1 MSKIR
6 IGLAGLG
13 RLGKEYAQ
21 NIQYKSTNAKLIAVC
36 SLVKDELEYA
46 KGQLGVEFCF
56 SCFEEMVEKSNLD
69 AVAILTP
76 TKYHA
81 QQIIFSL
88 KNGLHVF
95 SEKPLAISIEDC
107 LKAEKEAKKHPD
119 LISCVGFVRRY
130 DESYM
135 DAKEAIEKN
144 KIGDPFFV
152 RSQTVDKDTWA
163 PFQVDYVK
171 SGGGIF
177 HDFNVHDADLARW
190 FIGSEV
196 KKVWSLG
203 GAYRFK
209 EFGDLNDADNTFAF
223 CEFENGKMALLGASR
238 TASYGHD
245 TYTEIIGTH
254 GKLTVGYPPFKNR
267 LQISDKN
274 GFRHECNETFYD
286 RFKDAFLTQIQDF
299 INSILNKKQNQCTLS
314 NATKAT
320 LITSGMTKSFKTKK
334 IIELKDLR

>member
-1 MSKIR
+1 MSKVR

-21 NIQYKSTNAKLIAVC
+21 NIQYKSPNAKLIAVC

-46 KGQLGVEFCF
+46 RGQLGVELCF
-56 SCFEEMVEKSNLD
+56 SSFEEMVEKSNLD

-95 SEKPLAISIEDC
+95 SEKPLAISLEDC
-107 LKAEKEAKKHPD
+107 LKAEKEANKHPD

-286 RFKDAFLTQIQDF
+286 RFKDAFLTQIHDF
-299 INSILNKKQNQCTLS
+299 IDSILNKKQNQCTLS

-320 LITSGMTKSFKTKK
+320 LITSAMTKSFKTKK
-334 IIELKDLR
+334 IIELKNLI

>member
-21 NIQYKSTNAKLIAVC
+21 NIQYKSPNTKLIAVC

-56 SCFEEMVEKSNLD
+56 SSFEEMVEKSNLD

-95 SEKPLAISIEDC
+95 SEKPLAISLEDC
-107 LKAEKEAKKHPD
+107 LKAEKEANKHPD

-245 TYTEIIGTH
+245 TYTEIIGTV

-286 RFKDAFLTQIQDF
+286 RFKDAFLTQIHDF

-320 LITSGMTKSFKTKK
+320 IITSAMTKSFKTKK
-334 IIELKDLR
+334 IIELKDLI

>member
-1 MSKIR
+1 MSKVR

-21 NIQYKSTNAKLIAVC
+21 NIQHKSPDAKLIAVC

-46 KGQLGVEFCF
+46 KGQLGVELCF
-56 SCFEEMVEKSNLD
+56 SSFEEMVEKSNLD

-95 SEKPLAISIEDC
+95 SEKPLAISLEDC
-107 LKAEKEAKKHPD
+107 LKAEKEANKHPD

-152 RSQTVDKDTWA
+152 RSQTVDMDTWA
-163 PFQVDYVK
+163 PFQVDYLK

-177 HDFNVHDADLARW
+177 MTLMYMMQIWPDGLSVVKLKKFGRWEELTDL
-190 FIGSEV
+190 
-196 KKVWSLG
+196 KSLV
-203 GAYRFK
+203 
-209 EFGDLNDADNTFAF
+209 
-223 CEFENGKMALLGASR
+223 
-238 TASYGHD
+238 
-245 TYTEIIGTH
+245 I
-254 GKLTVGYPPFKNR
+254 
-267 LQISDKN
+267 
-274 GFRHECNETFYD
+274 
-286 RFKDAFLTQIQDF
+286 
-299 INSILNKKQNQCTLS
+299 
-314 NATKAT
+314 
-320 LITSGMTKSFKTKK
+320 
-334 IIELKDLR
+334 

>member
-1 MSKIR
+1 MSKVR

-21 NIQYKSTNAKLIAVC
+21 NIQYKSPNAKLIAVC

-46 KGQLGVEFCF
+46 KGQLGVELCF
-56 SCFEEMVEKSNLD
+56 SSFEEMVEKSNLD

-95 SEKPLAISIEDC
+95 SEKPLAISLEDC
-107 LKAEKEAKKHPD
+107 LKAEKEANKHPD

-286 RFKDAFLTQIQDF
+286 RFKDAFLTQIHDF

-320 LITSGMTKSFKTKK
+320 LITSGMTKSFKTKQ

>member
-1 MSKIR
+1 MSKVR

-21 NIQYKSTNAKLIAVC
+21 NIQYKSPNAKLIAVC

-46 KGQLGVEFCF
+46 KGQLGVELCF
-56 SCFEEMVEKSNLD
+56 SSFEEMVEKSNLD

-81 QQIIFSL
+81 QQIIFSI

-95 SEKPLAISIEDC
+95 SEKPLAISLEDC
-107 LKAEKEAKKHPD
+107 LKAEKEANKHPD

-286 RFKDAFLTQIQDF
+286 RFKDAFLTQIHDF

>member
-1 MSKIR
+1 MSKVR

-21 NIQYKSTNAKLIAVC
+21 NIQYKSPNAKLIAVC

-46 KGQLGVEFCF
+46 KGQLGVELCF
-56 SCFEEMVEKSNLD
+56 SSFEEMVEKSNLD

-95 SEKPLAISIEDC
+95 SEKPLAISLEDC
-107 LKAEKEAKKHPD
+107 LKAEKEANKHPD

-152 RSQTVDKDTWA
+152 RSQTVDMDTWA
-163 PFQVDYVK
+163 PFQVDYLK

-190 FIGSEV
+190 LIGSEV

-286 RFKDAFLTQIQDF
+286 RFKDAFLTQIHDF

>member
-1 MSKIR
+1 MSKVR

-21 NIQYKSTNAKLIAVC
+21 NIQYKSPNAKLIAVC

-46 KGQLGVEFCF
+46 KGQLGVELCF
-56 SCFEEMVEKSNLD
+56 SSFEEMVEKSNLD

-95 SEKPLAISIEDC
+95 SEKPLAISLEDC
-107 LKAEKEAKKHPD
+107 LKAEKEANKHPD

-163 PFQVDYVK
+163 PFQVDYLK

-190 FIGSEV
+190 LIGSEV

-286 RFKDAFLTQIQDF
+286 RFKDAFLTQIHDF

>member
-1 MSKIR
+1 MSKVR

-21 NIQYKSTNAKLIAVC
+21 NIQYKSPNAKLIAVC

-56 SCFEEMVEKSNLD
+56 SSFEEMVEKSNLD

-81 QQIIFSL
+81 QQIIFSI

-107 LKAEKEAKKHPD
+107 LKAEKEANKHPD

>member
-1 MSKIR
+1 MSKVR

-21 NIQYKSTNAKLIAVC
+21 NIQYKSPNAKLIAVC

-46 KGQLGVEFCF
+46 KGQLGVELCF
-56 SCFEEMVEKSNLD
+56 SSFEEMVEKSNLD

-81 QQIIFSL
+81 QQIIFSI

-107 LKAEKEAKKHPD
+107 LKAEKEANKHPD

-320 LITSGMTKSFKTKK
+320 LITSGMTKSFKTKQ

>member
-1 MSKIR
+1 MSKVR

-21 NIQYKSTNAKLIAVC
+21 NIQYKSPNAKLIAVC

-46 KGQLGVEFCF
+46 KGQLGVELCF
-56 SCFEEMVEKSNLD
+56 SSFEEMVEKSNLD

-95 SEKPLAISIEDC
+95 SEKPLAISLEDC
-107 LKAEKEAKKHPD
+107 LKAEKEANKHPD

-286 RFKDAFLTQIQDF
+286 RFKDAFLTQIHDF

-320 LITSGMTKSFKTKK
+320 LITSGMTKSFITKQ

>member
-1 MSKIR
+1 M
-6 IGLAGLG
+6 
-13 RLGKEYAQ
+13 
-21 NIQYKSTNAKLIAVC
+21 
-36 SLVKDELEYA
+36 
-46 KGQLGVEFCF
+46 
-56 SCFEEMVEKSNLD
+56 
-69 AVAILTP
+69 
-76 TKYHA
+76 
-81 QQIIFSL
+81 
-88 KNGLHVF
+88 
-95 SEKPLAISIEDC
+95 
-107 LKAEKEAKKHPD
+107 
-119 LISCVGFVRRY
+119 
-130 DESYM
+130 
-135 DAKEAIEKN
+135 
-144 KIGDPFFV
+144 
-152 RSQTVDKDTWA
+152 
-163 PFQVDYVK
+163 
-171 SGGGIF
+171 
-177 HDFNVHDADLARW
+177 ARW

-320 LITSGMTKSFKTKK
+320 LITSGMTKSFKTKQ

>member
-1 MSKIR
+1 MSKVR

-21 NIQYKSTNAKLIAVC
+21 NIQYKSPNAKLIAVC

-46 KGQLGVEFCF
+46 KGQLGVELCF
-56 SCFEEMVEKSNLD
+56 SSFEEMVEKSNLD

-81 QQIIFSL
+81 QQIIFSI

-95 SEKPLAISIEDC
+95 SEKPLAISLEDC
-107 LKAEKEAKKHPD
+107 LKAEKEANKHPD

-171 SGGGIF
+171 S
-177 HDFNVHDADLARW
+177 
-190 FIGSEV
+190 
-196 KKVWSLG
+196 
-203 GAYRFK
+203 
-209 EFGDLNDADNTFAF
+209 
-223 CEFENGKMALLGASR
+223 CLL
-238 TASYGHD
+238 
-245 TYTEIIGTH
+245 YTSPSPRE
-254 GKLTVGYPPFKNR
+254 
-267 LQISDKN
+267 S
-274 GFRHECNETFYD
+274 
-286 RFKDAFLTQIQDF
+286 
-299 INSILNKKQNQCTLS
+299 
-314 NATKAT
+314 
-320 LITSGMTKSFKTKK
+320 
-334 IIELKDLR
+334 

>member
-21 NIQYKSTNAKLIAVC
+21 NIQYKSPNAKLIAVC

-56 SCFEEMVEKSNLD
+56 PSFEEMVEKSNLD

-95 SEKPLAISIEDC
+95 SEKPLAISLEDC
-107 LKAEKEAKKHPD
+107 LKAEKEANKHPD

-190 FIGSEV
+190 FVGSEV
-196 KKVWSLG
+196 KKVWALG

-245 TYTEIIGTH
+245 TYTEIIGTV

-286 RFKDAFLTQIQDF
+286 RFKDAFLTQIHDF

-320 LITSGMTKSFKTKK
+320 LITSAMTKSFKTKK
-334 IIELKDLR
+334 IIELKDLI

>member
-1 MSKIR
+1 MSKVR

-21 NIQYKSTNAKLIAVC
+21 NIQYKSPNAKLIAVC

-46 KGQLGVEFCF
+46 KGQLGVELCF
-56 SCFEEMVEKSNLD
+56 SSFEEMVEKSNLD

-95 SEKPLAISIEDC
+95 SEKPLAISLEDC
-107 LKAEKEAKKHPD
+107 LKAEKEANKHPD

-320 LITSGMTKSFKTKK
+320 LITSGMTKSFKTKQ

>member
-1 MSKIR
+1 MSKVR

-21 NIQYKSTNAKLIAVC
+21 NIQYKSPNAKLIAVC

-46 KGQLGVEFCF
+46 KGQLGVELCF
-56 SCFEEMVEKSNLD
+56 SSFEEMVEKSNLD

-95 SEKPLAISIEDC
+95 SEKPLAISLEDC
-107 LKAEKEAKKHPD
+107 LKAEKEANKHPD

-190 FIGSEV
+190 LIGSEV

-286 RFKDAFLTQIQDF
+286 RFKDAFLTQIHDF

-320 LITSGMTKSFKTKK
+320 LITSGMTKSFKTKQ

>member
-1 MSKIR
+1 MSKVR

-21 NIQYKSTNAKLIAVC
+21 NIQYKSPNAKLIAVC

-46 KGQLGVEFCF
+46 KGQLGVELCF
-56 SCFEEMVEKSNLD
+56 SSFEEMVEKSNLD

-95 SEKPLAISIEDC
+95 SEKPLAISLEDC
-107 LKAEKEAKKHPD
+107 LKAEKEANKHPD

-152 RSQTVDKDTWA
+152 RSQTVDMDTWA
-163 PFQVDYVK
+163 PFQVDYLK

-286 RFKDAFLTQIQDF
+286 RFKDAFLTQIHDF

>member
-1 MSKIR
+1 MSKVR

-21 NIQYKSTNAKLIAVC
+21 NIQYKSPNAKLIAVC

-46 KGQLGVEFCF
+46 KGQLGVELCF
-56 SCFEEMVEKSNLD
+56 SSFEEMVEKSNLD

-95 SEKPLAISIEDC
+95 SEKPLAISLEDC
-107 LKAEKEAKKHPD
+107 LKAEKEANKHPD

-152 RSQTVDKDTWA
+152 RSQTVDMDTWA
-163 PFQVDYVK
+163 PFQVDYLK

-286 RFKDAFLTQIQDF
+286 RFKDAFLTQIHDF
-299 INSILNKKQNQCTLS
+299 IDSILNKKQNQCTLS

-320 LITSGMTKSFKTKK
+320 LITSAMTKSFKTKK

>member
-1 MSKIR
+1 MSKVR

-21 NIQYKSTNAKLIAVC
+21 NIQYKSPNAKLIAVC

-46 KGQLGVEFCF
+46 KGQLGVELCF
-56 SCFEEMVEKSNLD
+56 SSFEEMVEKSNLD
-69 AVAILTP
+69 AIAILTP

-81 QQIIFSL
+81 QQIIFSI

-107 LKAEKEAKKHPD
+107 LKAEKEANKHPD

-320 LITSGMTKSFKTKK
+320 LITSGMTKSFKTKQ

>member
-1 MSKIR
+1 MSKVR

-21 NIQYKSTNAKLIAVC
+21 NIQYKSPNAKLIAVC

-46 KGQLGVEFCF
+46 KGQLGVELCF
-56 SCFEEMVEKSNLD
+56 SSFEEMVEKSNLD

-95 SEKPLAISIEDC
+95 SEKPLAISLEDC
-107 LKAEKEAKKHPD
+107 LKAEKEANKHPD

-190 FIGSEV
+190 LIGSEV

-286 RFKDAFLTQIQDF
+286 RFKDAFLTQIHDF

>member
-1 MSKIR
+1 MSKVR

-21 NIQYKSTNAKLIAVC
+21 NIQYKSPNAKLIAVC

-46 KGQLGVEFCF
+46 KGQLGVELCF
-56 SCFEEMVEKSNLD
+56 SSFEEMVEKSNLD

-95 SEKPLAISIEDC
+95 SEKPLAISLEDC
-107 LKAEKEAKKHPD
+107 LKAEKEANKHPD

-286 RFKDAFLTQIQDF
+286 RFKDAFLTQIHDF

-320 LITSGMTKSFKTKK
+320 LITSAMTKSFKTKK
-334 IIELKDLR
+334 IIELKDLI

>member
-13 RLGKEYAQ
+13 RLGQEYAQ
-21 NIQYKSTNAKLIAVC
+21 NIQYKSPNAKLIAVC

-56 SCFEEMVEKSNLD
+56 SSFEEMVEKSNLD

-95 SEKPLAISIEDC
+95 SEKPLAISLEDC
-107 LKAEKEAKKHPD
+107 LKAEKEANKHPD

-245 TYTEIIGTH
+245 TYTEIIGTV

-286 RFKDAFLTQIQDF
+286 RFKDAFLTQIHDF

-320 LITSGMTKSFKTKK
+320 IITSAMTKSFKTKK
-334 IIELKDLR
+334 IIELKDLI

>member
-1 MSKIR
+1 MSEPKWPNLYYPKIDFQDAYYYAAPKSDADKPKSLDE
-6 IGLAGLG
+6 IDPEILSTYNKLGIPIKEQEMLAGIVG
-13 RLGKEYAQ
+13 SG
-21 NIQYKSTNAKLIAVC
+21 NVAV
-36 SLVKDELEYA
+36 
-46 KGQLGVEFCF
+46 
-56 SCFEEMVEKSNLD
+56 D
-69 AVAILTP
+69 AVFDSVSVATTFKSKLSELG
-76 TKYHA
+76 
-81 QQIIFSL
+81 IIFCPI
-88 KNGLHVF
+88 
-95 SEKPLAISIEDC
+95 SEAV
-107 LKAEKEAKKHPD
+107 KKHPD
-119 LISCVGFVRRY
+119 LVSCVGFVRRY

-135 DAKEAIEKN
+135 DAKKTIEKN

-203 GAYRFK
+203 GAFRFK

-238 TASYGHD
+238 TSSYGHD
-245 TYTEIIGTH
+245 TFTEIIGTL
-254 GKLTVGYPPFKNR
+254 GKLTVGNPPFKNR

-274 GFRHECNETFYD
+274 GYRYECNETFYD
-286 RFKDAFLTQIQDF
+286 RFKDAFLTQIHDF

-314 NATKAT
+314 NARKAT
-320 LITSGMTKSFKTKK
+320 MITTAMTESFKTKK
-334 IIELKDLR
+334 IVELKDLE

>member
-1 MSKIR
+1 MSKVR

-21 NIQYKSTNAKLIAVC
+21 NIQYKSPNAKLIAVC

-46 KGQLGVEFCF
+46 KGQLGVELCF
-56 SCFEEMVEKSNLD
+56 SSFEEMVEKSNLD

-95 SEKPLAISIEDC
+95 SEKPLAISLEDC
-107 LKAEKEAKKHPD
+107 LKAEKEANKHPD

>member
-1 MSKIR
+1 MSKVR

-21 NIQYKSTNAKLIAVC
+21 NIQYKSPNAKLIAVC

-46 KGQLGVEFCF
+46 KGQLGVELCF
-56 SCFEEMVEKSNLD
+56 SSFEEMVEKSNLD

-81 QQIIFSL
+81 QQIIFSI

-107 LKAEKEAKKHPD
+107 LKAEKEANKHPD

-286 RFKDAFLTQIQDF
+286 RFKDAFLTQIHDF
-299 INSILNKKQNQCTLS
+299 IDSILNKKQNQCTLS

-320 LITSGMTKSFKTKK
+320 LITSAMTKSFKTKK
-334 IIELKDLR
+334 IIELKNLI

>member
-1 MSKIR
+1 MSKVR

-21 NIQYKSTNAKLIAVC
+21 NIQYKSPNAKLIAVC

-46 KGQLGVEFCF
+46 KGQLGVELCF
-56 SCFEEMVEKSNLD
+56 SSFEEMVEKSNLD

-95 SEKPLAISIEDC
+95 SEKPLAISLEDC
-107 LKAEKEAKKHPD
+107 LKAEKEANKHPD

-152 RSQTVDKDTWA
+152 RSQTVDMDTWA
-163 PFQVDYVK
+163 PFQVDYLK

-177 HDFNVHDADLARW
+177 HDFNVHDADLARG

-286 RFKDAFLTQIQDF
+286 RFKDAFLTQIHDF

>member
-1 MSKIR
+1 MSKVR

-21 NIQYKSTNAKLIAVC
+21 NIQYKSPNAKLIAVC
-36 SLVKDELEYA
+36 SLAKDELEYA
-46 KGQLGVEFCF
+46 KGELGVDMCF
-56 SCFEEMVEKSNLD
+56 SSFEEMVEKSNLD

-95 SEKPLAISIEDC
+95 SEKPLAISLEDC
-107 LKAEKEAKKHPD
+107 LKAEKEAKTHPD

-135 DAKEAIEKN
+135 DAKKTIEKN

-163 PFQVDYVK
+163 PFQIDYVK

-238 TASYGHD
+238 TSSYGHD
-245 TYTEIIGTH
+245 TFTEIIGTL
-254 GKLTVGYPPFKNR
+254 GKLTVGNPPFKNR

-274 GFRHECNETFYD
+274 GYRYECNETFYD
-286 RFKDAFLTQIQDF
+286 RFKDAFLTQIHDF

-314 NATKAT
+314 NARKAT
-320 LITSGMTKSFKTKK
+320 MITTAMTESFKTKK
-334 IIELKDLR
+334 IVELKDFG

>member
-1 MSKIR
+1 MSKVR

-21 NIQYKSTNAKLIAVC
+21 NIQYKSPNAKLIAVC

-46 KGQLGVEFCF
+46 KGQLGVELCF
-56 SCFEEMVEKSNLD
+56 SSFEEMVEKSNLD

-107 LKAEKEAKKHPD
+107 LKAEKEANNHPD

-152 RSQTVDKDTWA
+152 RSQTVDMDTWA
-163 PFQVDYVK
+163 PFQVDYLK

>member
-1 MSKIR
+1 MSKVR

-21 NIQYKSTNAKLIAVC
+21 NIQYKSPNAKLIAVC

-46 KGQLGVEFCF
+46 KGQLGVELCF
-56 SCFEEMVEKSNLD
+56 SSFEEMVEKSNLD

-81 QQIIFSL
+81 QQIIFSI

-107 LKAEKEAKKHPD
+107 LKAEKEANKHPD

-286 RFKDAFLTQIQDF
+286 RFKDAFLTQIHDF

-320 LITSGMTKSFKTKK
+320 LITSAMTKSFKTKK
-334 IIELKDLR
+334 IIELKDLI

>member
-1 MSKIR
+1 MSKVR

-21 NIQYKSTNAKLIAVC
+21 NIQYKSPNAKLIAVC

-46 KGQLGVEFCF
+46 KGQLGVELCF
-56 SCFEEMVEKSNLD
+56 SSFEEMVEKSNLD

-81 QQIIFSL
+81 QQIIFSI

-107 LKAEKEAKKHPD
+107 LKAEKEANKHPD

-286 RFKDAFLTQIQDF
+286 RFKDAFLTQIHDF

-320 LITSGMTKSFKTKK
+320 LITSGMTKSFKTKQ

>member
-1 MSKIR
+1 MSKVR

-21 NIQYKSTNAKLIAVC
+21 NIQYKSPNAKLIAVC

-46 KGQLGVEFCF
+46 RGQLGVELCF
-56 SCFEEMVEKSNLD
+56 SSFEEMVEKSNLD

-95 SEKPLAISIEDC
+95 SEKPLAISLEDC
-107 LKAEKEAKKHPD
+107 LKAEKEANKHPD

-286 RFKDAFLTQIQDF
+286 RFKDAFLTQIHDF
-299 INSILNKKQNQCTLS
+299 IDSILNKKQNQCTLS

-320 LITSGMTKSFKTKK
+320 LITSAMTKSFKTKK
-334 IIELKDLR
+334 IIELKDLI

>member
-1 MSKIR
+1 MSKVR

-21 NIQYKSTNAKLIAVC
+21 NIQYKSPNAKLIAVC

-46 KGQLGVEFCF
+46 KGQLGVELCF
-56 SCFEEMVEKSNLD
+56 SSFEEMVEKSNLD

-95 SEKPLAISIEDC
+95 SEKPLAISLEDC
-107 LKAEKEAKKHPD
+107 LKAEKEANKHPD

-286 RFKDAFLTQIQDF
+286 RFKDAFLTQIHDF

>member
-1 MSKIR
+1 MSKVR

-21 NIQYKSTNAKLIAVC
+21 NIQYKSPNAKLIAVC

-46 KGQLGVEFCF
+46 KGQLGVELCF
-56 SCFEEMVEKSNLD
+56 SSFEEMVEKSNLD

-95 SEKPLAISIEDC
+95 SEKPLAISLEDC
-107 LKAEKEAKKHPD
+107 LKAEKEANKHPD

-190 FIGSEV
+190 LIGSEV
-196 KKVWSLG
+196 KKVWSFG

-286 RFKDAFLTQIQDF
+286 RFKDAFLTQIHDF

>member
-1 MSKIR
+1 MSKVR

-21 NIQYKSTNAKLIAVC
+21 NIQYKSPNAKLNAVC
-36 SLVKDELEYA
+36 SLAKDELEYA
-46 KGQLGVEFCF
+46 KGQLGVELCF
-56 SCFEEMVEKSNLD
+56 SSFEEMVEKSNLD

-81 QQIIFSL
+81 QQIIFSI

-107 LKAEKEAKKHPD
+107 LKAEKEANKHPD

-190 FIGSEV
+190 LIGSEV

-286 RFKDAFLTQIQDF
+286 RFKDAFLTQIQYF

-320 LITSGMTKSFKTKK
+320 LITSGMTKSFKTKQ